1 MPILTSNYIASWYLV
16 YLNGKYRLLESW
28 NESLEQEVNNKQMIQ
43 GDIGTHIMD
52 IGGIWYSAT
61 ATSPIIIM
69 GQPNTGLYDVFD
81 IVLEGLAVAQN
92 PITDD
97 IANSLDYILETSTI
111 SVSPEGITV
120 TANILNAVGW
130 ANQKQYFGDNYTDFV
145 GRTARFYDTTF
156 NFMGGT
162 YLIKS
167 ADITITVESDKIY
180 FIGQSQIPTYTI
192 KGYSVSGKATLV
204 TTPESYDAQVLI
216 NLQTP
221 GSHLPI
227 SREVSLQ
234 VQDLYAPNGFEYRK
248 LNLGEF
254 MEVPNISLDLKPNQT
269 IEATVDFKTY
279 FRRSSY
285 IG

>member
-28 NESLEQEVNNKQMIQ
+28 NESLQQDVNNKQMIQ

-61 ATSPIIIM
+61 VTSPVIIM
-69 GQPNTGLYDVFD
+69 GQPGTGLYDVFD

-111 SVSPEGITV
+111 SVNPEGINV
-120 TANILNAVGW
+120 TANILNAAGW

-145 GRTARFYDTTF
+145 GRTARFYDTIF

-204 TTPESYDAQVLI
+204 TTPDSYEAQTLI

-221 GSHLPI
+221 GYHTPVN
-227 SREVSLQ
+227 REVSLQ
-234 VQDLYAPNGFEYRK
+234 IQDQYSANGFGFRK
-248 LNLGEF
+248 LNLGEY

-269 IEATVDFKTY
+269 IEANVDFKTY

>member
-234 VQDLYAPNGFEYRK
+234 VQDLYAPNSFGYRK

>member
-204 TTPESYDAQVLI
+204 TTPESYDAQALI

>member
-28 NESLEQEVNNKQMIQ
+28 NESLQQEVNNKQMIQ

-52 IGGIWYSAT
+52 IGGVWYSAT
-61 ATSPIIIM
+61 VTSPIIIM
-69 GQPNTGLYDVFD
+69 GQPGTGLFDVFD

-111 SVSPEGITV
+111 SINPEGINV
-120 TANILNAVGW
+120 TANILNATGW
-130 ANQKQYFGDNYTDFV
+130 ANQKEYFGDNYTDFV
-145 GRTARFYDTTF
+145 GRTARFYDTIF

-204 TTPESYDAQVLI
+204 TTPESYDAQALI

-221 GSHLPI
+221 GFHIPI
-227 SREVSLQ
+227 NREVSLQ
-234 VQDLYAPNGFEYRK
+234 IQDQFSPNGLGYRK